1 MALELDLLAASDKP
15 ALIGLSTPEL
25 LEGTKSALD
34 QLGYKIHKAESHAE
48 FLHKFAQV
56 AYQVVVL
63 EELFCARTPEE
74 NESLRA
80 LQRMSMGQRR
90 QAVCVLF
97 GYSFA
102 TLNPLHAFQHSV
114 HAVVN
119 PAELFL
125 LVQLLQKTIADHD
138 LFLHTFREAYH
149 RTA

>member
-1 MALELDLLAASDKP
+1 MAVEFDLLTATDKP

-25 LEGTKSALD
+25 MEAAKGALD

-56 AYQVVVL
+56 SYQAVVL

-80 LQRMSMGQRR
+80 LQRLPMSQRR
-90 QAVCVLF
+90 QAVCILF

-102 TLNPLHAFQHSV
+102 TLNPMQAFQHGV
-114 HAVVN
+114 QAVVN
-119 PAELFL
+119 PSELFL
-125 LVQLLQKTIADHD
+125 LVQLVQKTVADHD
-138 LFLHTFREAYH
+138 LFLHTFREAQ
-149 RTA
+149 RRAG